1 MESKCRKHA
10 DFNDDAKPTLL
21 IISLFFVCFFA
32 LGDTQIT
39 AARETSFKLAFC
51 RKSIRCR
58 QLLYST
64 AKDVS
69 LPNLSINSSFFF
81 LKRKPLVVFHRPRF

>member
-1 MESKCRKHA
+1 MYNRLKQLTQFETNKTTTH
-10 DFNDDAKPTLL
+10 N
-21 IISLFFVCFFA
+21 A
-32 LGDTQIT
+32 LRDTQIT

-69 LPNLSINSSFFF
+69 LPNLSINSS
-81 LKRKPLVVFHRPRF
+81 VYN

>member
-1 MESKCRKHA
+1 MQGNK
-10 DFNDDAKPTLL
+10 DNFDACFKLV
-21 IISLFFVCFFA
+21 SLAAVFWMSRNA

-69 LPNLSINSSFFF
+69 LPNLSINSS
-81 LKRKPLVVFHRPRF
+81 VYY